1 LTLSYGKEKIASSFF
16 NKKFSDFYKVEHRKN
31 LFMKE
36 LAKSKSKEATIL
48 VIVYEYII
56 RDILARILRGKGY
69 TVVTSSVGLDGI
81 RKFEKGKGKY
91 DLVIIS
97 TPLPGTGSLS
107 VAKRIKKISK
117 KTPIMLIKEWRREL
131 DSKKIK
137 DAGFNLVLSTPL
149 YIDNT
154 VNLVNDLVEYA

>member
-1 LTLSYGKEKIASSFF
+1 
-16 NKKFSDFYKVEHRKN
+16 VEHREN

-36 LAKSKSKEATIL
+36 LAKRKSKETNIL

-81 RKFEKGKGKY
+81 RKFEKGKGKF
-91 DLVIIS
+91 DLVIIDI
-97 TPLPGTGSLS
+97 PLPGTGSLS
-107 VAKRIKKISK
+107 VARRIKKISK
-117 KTPIMLIKEWRREL
+117 KTPIMLIKGWDRKL

-154 VNLVNDLVEYA
+154 VNFVNDLVVSAR

>member
-16 NKKFSDFYKVEHRKN
+16 NKKFSDFYKVEHREN

-91 DLVIIS
+91 DLVIIG

-137 DAGFNLVLSTPL
+137 DAGFDFVLSTPL

-154 VNLVNDLVEYA
+154 VNLVNDLVES

>member
-1 LTLSYGKEKIASSFF
+1 
-16 NKKFSDFYKVEHRKN
+16 VEHREN

-36 LAKSKSKEATIL
+36 LAKRKSKEATIL

-81 RKFEKGKGKY
+81 RKFEKGKGKF
-91 DLVIIS
+91 DLVIID

-107 VAKRIKKISK
+107 VARRIKKISK
-117 KTPIMLIKEWRREL
+117 KTPIMLIKRWRREL

-154 VNLVNDLVEYA
+154 VNLVNDLVEL

>member
-1 LTLSYGKEKIASSFF
+1 MTLSYGKEKIASSFF
-16 NKKFSDFYKVEHRKN
+16 NKKFSDFYKVEHREN

-91 DLVIIS
+91 DLVIIG

-117 KTPIMLIKEWRREL
+117 KTPIMLIKGWRREL

-149 YIDNT
+149 YIDST
-154 VNLVNDLVEYA
+154 VNLVNDLVEL

>member
-16 NKKFSDFYKVEHRKN
+16 NKKFSDFYKVEHREN

-91 DLVIIS
+91 DLVIIG

>member
-1 LTLSYGKEKIASSFF
+1 
-16 NKKFSDFYKVEHRKN
+16 
-31 LFMKE
+31 MKE
-36 LAKSKSKEATIL
+36 LAKRKSKETTIL

-69 TVVTSSVGLDGI
+69 TIVTSSVGFDGI
-81 RKFEKGKGKY
+81 RKFKKGKGKF
-91 DLVIIS
+91 DLVILDI
-97 TPLPGTGSLS
+97 PLPGIGSLS
-107 VAKRIKKISK
+107 VAKKIKKISQR
-117 KTPIMLIKEWRREL
+117 TPIMLIKGWDRKL

-154 VNLVNDLVEYA
+154 VNLVNDLVVSAR

>member
-1 LTLSYGKEKIASSFF
+1 
-16 NKKFSDFYKVEHRKN
+16 
-31 LFMKE
+31 MKE
-36 LAKSKSKEATIL
+36 LAKRKSKETTIL

-69 TVVTSSVGLDGI
+69 TIVTSSVGFDGI
-81 RKFEKGKGKY
+81 RKFKKGKGKF
-91 DLVIIS
+91 DLVILDI
-97 TPLPGTGSLS
+97 PLPGIGSLS
-107 VAKRIKKISK
+107 VAKKIKKISQR
-117 KTPIMLIKEWRREL
+117 TPIMLIKGWDRKL

-154 VNLVNDLVEYA
+154 VNLVNDLVVSA

>member
-1 LTLSYGKEKIASSFF
+1 M
-16 NKKFSDFYKVEHRKN
+16 EHPEN
-31 LFMKE
+31 LFMKK
-36 LAKSKSKEATIL
+36 LAERKSKEATVL

-81 RKFEKGKGKY
+81 RKFEKSKGKY
-91 DLVIIS
+91 DLVIIDI
-97 TPLPGTGSLS
+97 PLPGVGSLS
-107 VAKRIKKISK
+107 VARRIKKISK
-117 KTPIMLIKEWRREL
+117 KTPIVLIKGWGREL

-154 VNLVNDLVEYA
+154 VNLVNDLVEL

>member
-1 LTLSYGKEKIASSFF
+1 
-16 NKKFSDFYKVEHRKN
+16 VEHRKN

-91 DLVIIS
+91 DLVIIG

>member
-1 LTLSYGKEKIASSFF
+1 M
-16 NKKFSDFYKVEHRKN
+16 R
-31 LFMKE
+31 E
-36 LAKSKSKEATIL
+36 LAKRKSKETNIL

-69 TVVTSSVGLDGI
+69 TVVTSSVGFDGI
-81 RKFEKGKGKY
+81 RKFKKGKGKF
-91 DLVIIS
+91 DLVIIDI
-97 TPLPGTGSLS
+97 PLPGTGSLS
-107 VAKRIKKISK
+107 VAKKIKKISQR
-117 KTPIMLIKEWRREL
+117 TPIMLIKGWDRKL

-154 VNLVNDLVEYA
+154 VNLVNDLVQL

>member
-16 NKKFSDFYKVEHRKN
+16 NKKFSDFYKVEHREN

-91 DLVIIS
+91 DLVIIG

-117 KTPIMLIKEWRREL
+117 KTPIMLIKGWRREL

-149 YIDNT
+149 YIDST
-154 VNLVNDLVEYA
+154 VNLVNDLVEL